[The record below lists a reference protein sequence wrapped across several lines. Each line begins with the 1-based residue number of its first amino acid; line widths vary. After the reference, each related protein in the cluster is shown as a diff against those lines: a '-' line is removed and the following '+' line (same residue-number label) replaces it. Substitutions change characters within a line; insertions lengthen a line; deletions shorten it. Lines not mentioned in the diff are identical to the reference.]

1 MAMTAALDLSPDDF
15 DVISPSV
22 YARHGYPHDE
32 WRRARHESPVHH
44 YPDSPIAY
52 RAITE
57 RTVSAR
63 IWSVVSSA
71 CRFATNCGLLEG
83 DSA

>member
-32 WRRARHESPVHH
+32 WRRAPR
-44 YPDSPIAY
+44 IARPPLPGQSDRVSGHY
-52 RAITE
+52 RADRLSSNLVGGIK
-57 RTVSAR
+57 RLPIRYKLRSA
-63 IWSVVSSA
+63 
-71 CRFATNCGLLEG
+71 
-83 DSA
+83 